1 MGVIFQKN
9 SWKFEQIYEK
19 CMKCEN
25 FFKKGSPLCVII
37 TPYELL
43 EWALIEVLIAFE
55 KFKMDCHIIQKPWLL
70 WLLCLIGLVYYTY
83 HDLQFIFNS
92 LTISLF

>member
-55 KFKMDCHIIQKPWLL
+55 TFKMDCHII
-70 WLLCLIGLVYYTY
+70 
-83 HDLQFIFNS
+83 
-92 LTISLF
+92 